1 MLTIQ
6 RNNNKNRSSE
16 YQTKINS
23 NYKQIEKLTHLL
35 TVVKLMS
42 APDCISSF
50 TISTLPLSHAK

>member
-6 RNNNKNRSSE
+6 SNNNKNRSSK

-35 TVVKLMS
+35 TILK
-42 APDCISSF
+42 
-50 TISTLPLSHAK
+50 